1 VTPLAGVILLTL
13 SNLHRERSD
22 RMAEAVEKLTK
33 KSEDPSKWYLQL
45 VRMAKLADYG
55 PVRGMFAI
63 RPYGY
68 AIWERIQGDL
78 DARFKATGHQN
89 AYFPLLIP
97 ESFLRKEAEHVE
109 GFDPELAWVTIG
121 GREELEERLAIRP
134 TSESIICDF
143 YRNWIQ
149 SYRDLPIL
157 INQWCNVLR
166 WEMVTR
172 PFLRTAEFLWQEGHT
187 VHATAGEAREETLK
201 MLGVYRDCFYEA
213 MAIPVLT
220 GAKSPSERFAGALE
234 TFTCEGL
241 MGDGRALQ
249 AATSHDLGQNFA
261 RAFDITF
268 LDENQERVHPY
279 QTSWGFSTR
288 TIGGLILVH
297 GDDRGL
303 KLPPRIAP
311 VEAVIVP
318 IWRGSNKGEVRRE
331 AEALYSELKDSGLR
345 MEVDL
350 DEEHSPGWKFN
361 EHELRGVPVRVELG
375 PKDIEKEQAVLVRRD
390 TGEKE
395 FAARAGLAER
405 LRALLVQIQDN
416 MLRRA
421 TEFRDANTRDAGTY
435 EEFKEILEEKRG
447 FVVAPWDGT
456 EETEQKIKEDT
467 KATIRL
473 LPFER
478 QEGKDLISGK
488 PGETAIFARAY

>member
-1 VTPLAGVILLTL
+1 MT
-13 SNLHRERSD
+13 
-22 RMAEAVEKLTK
+22 EAVEKLTK

-55 PVRGMFAI
+55 PVRGTFAI

-68 AIWERIQGDL
+68 AIWERIQADL

-97 ESFLRKEAEHVE
+97 ESFLRKEAQHVE

-121 GREELEERLAIRP
+121 GREELEEPLAIRP

-201 MLGVYRDCFYEA
+201 MLGVYRDCFHEA

-220 GAKSPSERFAGALE
+220 GAKSASERFAGADE
-234 TFTCEGL
+234 TYTCEAL

-268 LDENQERVHPY
+268 LDENQERVHAY

-303 KLPPRIAP
+303 KLPPKLAP

-318 IWRGSNKGEVRRE
+318 IWRGQNKGEVRRE
-331 AEALYSELKDSGLR
+331 AEALYSELRDSGLR

-375 PKDIEKEQAVLVRRD
+375 PKDIEKNQVVLVRRD

-405 LRALLVQIQDN
+405 LRALLVEIQES
-416 MLRRA
+416 MLRQA
-421 TEFRDANTRDAGTY
+421 TEFRDANTRHAETY
-435 EEFKEILEEKRG
+435 QELREILEEKRG
-447 FVVAPWDGT
+447 FVAAPWDGT
-456 EETEQKIKEDT
+456 GETEQEIKDDT

-473 LPFER
+473 LPFDR
-478 QEGKDLISGK
+478 QEGKDLVSGK
-488 PGETAIFARAY
+488 PGQTAIFARAY

>member
-1 VTPLAGVILLTL
+1 MT
-13 SNLHRERSD
+13 
-22 RMAEAVEKLTK
+22 EAVEKLVK
-33 KSEDPSKWYLQL
+33 KSEDPSRWYLQL

-55 PVRGMFAI
+55 PVRGTFAI
-63 RPYGY
+63 RPYGF
-68 AIWERIQGDL
+68 AIWERIQRDL
-78 DARFKATGHQN
+78 DGRFKATGHQN

-97 ESFLRKEAEHVE
+97 ESYLKKEAAHVE
-109 GFDPELAWVTIG
+109 GFDPELALW
-121 GREELEERLAIRP
+121 LAVPP

-157 INQWCNVLR
+157 VNQWCNVLR
-166 WEMVTR
+166 WEKVTR
-172 PFLRTAEFLWQEGHT
+172 PFLRTSEFLWQEGHT
-187 VHATAGEAREETLK
+187 VHATAEEAREESLR
-201 MLGVYRDCFYEA
+201 MLNVYRDTFYETLA
-213 MAIPVLT
+213 LPVLT
-220 GAKSPSERFAGALE
+220 GMKSPSERFAGAVE
-234 TFTCEGL
+234 TYTCEGL

-268 LDENQERVHPY
+268 LNENQDRVYPY

-303 KLPPRIAP
+303 KLPPKLAP
-311 VEAVIVP
+311 TEAVIVP
-318 IWRGSNKGEVRRE
+318 IWRGNNKGEVRRE
-331 AEALYSELKDSGLR
+331 AEALYSELKNSGIR

-375 PKDIEKEQAVLVRRD
+375 PKDIEKGQAVLVRRD

-395 FAARAGLAER
+395 FVGRKELSDR
-405 LRALLVQIQDN
+405 LEALMVEIQEN
-416 MLRRA
+416 MLRQA
-421 TEFRDANTRDAGTY
+421 TEFRDANTRKAESY
-435 EEFKEILEEKRG
+435 EEFQEIIARDRG
-447 FVVAPWDGT
+447 FVIAPWDGT
-456 EETEQKIKEDT
+456 EQTEQKIKEDT
-467 KATIRL
+467 RATIRL

-478 QEGKDLISGK
+478 EEGKDLLSGR
-488 PGETAIFARAY
+488 PGRTAIFARAY

>member
-1 VTPLAGVILLTL
+1 MT
-13 SNLHRERSD
+13 
-22 RMAEAVEKLTK
+22 EAVEKLVK
-33 KSEDPSKWYLQL
+33 KSEDPSRWYLQL

-55 PVRGMFAI
+55 PVRGTFAI
-63 RPYGY
+63 RPYGFE
-68 AIWERIQGDL
+68 IWERVQRDL
-78 DARFKATGHQN
+78 DDRFKATGHRN

-97 ESFLRKEAEHVE
+97 ESYLKKEAEHVE

-134 TSESIICDF
+134 TSESIICAF

-157 INQWCNVLR
+157 INQWCNVMR
-166 WEMVTR
+166 WEKVTR
-172 PFLRTAEFLWQEGHT
+172 PFLRTSEFLWQEGHT
-187 VHATAGEAREETLK
+187 VHATAEEAREETLR

-220 GAKSPSERFAGALE
+220 GAKSPSERFAGAVE
-234 TFTCEGL
+234 TYTCEGL

-268 LDENQERVHPY
+268 LDENQDRVHPH

-303 KLPPRIAP
+303 RLPPRIAP
-311 VEAVIVP
+311 TQAVIVP
-318 IWRGSNKGEVRRE
+318 IWRGKNKGEVRRE
-331 AEALYSELKDSGLR
+331 AETLHAELTDSGIR
-345 MEVDL
+345 MDVDL

-375 PKDIEKEQAVLVRRD
+375 PRDIEKGQAVLVRRD

-395 FAARAGLAER
+395 FVGRKELPDR
-405 LRALLVQIQDN
+405 LETLMVEIQDN
-416 MLRRA
+416 MLRQA
-421 TEFRDANTRDAGTY
+421 TGFRDANTRRAESY
-435 EEFKEILEEKRG
+435 KEFEEIIAKERG
-447 FVVAPWDGT
+447 FIVAPWDGA

-467 KATIRL
+467 RATIRL
-473 LPFER
+473 LPFEWE
-478 QEGKDLISGK
+478 EGKDLVSGR
-488 PGETAIFARAY
+488 PGHTAVFARAY

>member
-1 VTPLAGVILLTL
+1 MTEV
-13 SNLHRERSD
+13 
-22 RMAEAVEKLTK
+22 VEKLTK
-33 KSEDPSKWYLQL
+33 KSEDPSRWYLQL

-55 PVRGMFAI
+55 PVRGTFAI
-63 RPYGY
+63 RPYGF
-68 AIWERIQGDL
+68 AIWERTQRDL
-78 DARFKATGHQN
+78 DDRFKATGHQN

-97 ESFLRKEAEHVE
+97 ESFLRKEAKHVE
-109 GFDPELAWVTIG
+109 GFDPELAWVTVG
-121 GREELEERLAIRP
+121 GREELEEPLAIRP

-166 WEMVTR
+166 WEKVTR
-172 PFLRTAEFLWQEGHT
+172 PFLRTSEFLWQEGHT
-187 VHATAGEAREETLK
+187 VHATAEEAREETLR
-201 MLGVYRDCFYEA
+201 MLKVYRDCFHQT

-220 GAKSPSERFAGALE
+220 GAKSPSERFAGAVQ
-234 TFTCEGL
+234 TFTCEAL

-268 LDENQERVHPY
+268 LDEQQDRVHPY

-303 KLPPRIAP
+303 KLPPKLAP
-311 VEAVIVP
+311 TQAVVVP
-318 IWRGSNKGEVRRE
+318 IWRGTNKGEVRRE

-375 PKDIEKEQAVLVRRD
+375 PRDIEKDQAVLVRRD

-395 FAARAGLAER
+395 FVERKGLTQRLHDLMAG
-405 LRALLVQIQDN
+405 IQEN
-416 MLRRA
+416 MLEAA
-421 TEFRDANTRDAGTY
+421 TQFRDANTRHAETY
-435 EEFKEILEEKRG
+435 EEFKEIIEEKRG

-456 EETEQKIKEDT
+456 EETETKIKEET

-478 QEGKDLISGK
+478 QEGKDLVSGK
-488 PGETAIFARAY
+488 PGKTAIFARAY

>member
-1 VTPLAGVILLTL
+1 MT
-13 SNLHRERSD
+13 
-22 RMAEAVEKLTK
+22 EAVEKLVK
-33 KSEDPSKWYLQL
+33 KSEDPSRWYLQL

-55 PVRGMFAI
+55 PVRGTFAI
-63 RPYGY
+63 RPYGFE
-68 AIWERIQGDL
+68 IWERVQRDL
-78 DARFKATGHQN
+78 DDRFKATGHRN

-97 ESFLRKEAEHVE
+97 ESYLKKEAEHVE

-134 TSESIICDF
+134 TSESIICAF

-166 WEMVTR
+166 WEKVTR

-187 VHATAGEAREETLK
+187 VHATAEEAREETLR

-220 GAKSPSERFAGALE
+220 GAKSPSERFAGAVE
-234 TFTCEGL
+234 TYTCEGL

-268 LDENQERVHPY
+268 LDENQDRVYAY

-303 KLPPRIAP
+303 RLPPRIAP
-311 VEAVIVP
+311 TQAVIVP
-318 IWRGSNKGEVRRE
+318 IWRGKNKGEVRRE
-331 AEALYSELKDSGLR
+331 AEALHAQLKGLR
-345 MEVDL
+345 YQDGGRPRRGTLAGLEVQRARAQGRARAGGTRAQGHREGAGRPRPARYRGEGVRGQKGIARAARDSIGR
-350 DEEHSPGWKFN
+350 DPGEYAASGDGVPRREHPQGRK
-361 EHELRGVPVRVELG
+361 LRGVRGDHRQRSWFRRRPLG
-375 PKDIEKEQAVLVRRD
+375 RHGGDRAEDQGRYEGHDPAPALR
-390 TGEKE
+390 TG
-395 FAARAGLAER
+395 G
-405 LRALLVQIQDN
+405 
-416 MLRRA
+416 
-421 TEFRDANTRDAGTY
+421 G
-435 EEFKEILEEKRG
+435 
-447 FVVAPWDGT
+447 
-456 EETEQKIKEDT
+456 
-467 KATIRL
+467 
-473 LPFER
+473 
-478 QEGKDLISGK
+478 
-488 PGETAIFARAY
+488 

>member
-1 VTPLAGVILLTL
+1 MLT
-13 SNLHRERSD
+13 ERSI
-22 RMAEAVEKLTK
+22 RMTEAVEKLVK
-33 KSEDPSKWYLQL
+33 KSEDPSRWYLQL

-63 RPYGY
+63 RPYGFE
-68 AIWERIQGDL
+68 IWERVQRDL
-78 DARFKATGHQN
+78 DDRFKATGHRN

-97 ESFLRKEAEHVE
+97 ESYLKKEADHVE

-143 YRNWIQ
+143 YKNWIQ

-166 WEMVTR
+166 WEKVTR

-187 VHATAGEAREETLK
+187 VHATAEEAREETLR

-220 GAKSPSERFAGALE
+220 GAKSESERFAGAVE
-234 TFTCEGL
+234 TYTCEGL

-303 KLPPRIAP
+303 RLPPRIAP
-311 VEAVIVP
+311 TQAVIVP
-318 IWRGSNKGEVRRE
+318 IWRGKNKGEVRRE
-331 AEALYSELKDSGLR
+331 AVALHTELKESDIR
-345 MEVDL
+345 TEIDL

-361 EHELRGVPVRVELG
+361 EQELRGVPVRVELG
-375 PKDIEKEQAVLVRRD
+375 PKDIEKGQAVLVRRD

-395 FAARAGLAER
+395 FVGRKELSDR
-405 LRALLVQIQDN
+405 LEALMVEIQEN
-416 MLRRA
+416 MLRQA
-421 TEFRDANTRDAGTY
+421 TEFRDANTRKAESY
-435 EEFKEILEEKRG
+435 EEFQEIIARDRG
-447 FVVAPWDGT
+447 FVIAPWDGT
-456 EETEQKIKEDT
+456 EQTEQKIKEDT
-467 KATIRL
+467 RATIRL

-478 QEGKDLISGK
+478 EDGKDLVSGR
-488 PGETAIFARAY
+488 PGLSAIFARAY

>member
-1 VTPLAGVILLTL
+1 M
-13 SNLHRERSD
+13 HRERSVW
-22 RMAEAVEKLTK
+22 MTEAVEKLTK
-33 KSEDPSKWYLQL
+33 KSEDPSRWYLQL

-55 PVRGMFAI
+55 PVRGTFAI

-68 AIWERIQGDL
+68 ALWERIQADL

-97 ESFLRKEAEHVE
+97 ESFLRKEAQHVE

-121 GREELEERLAIRP
+121 GREKLEEPLAIRP

-213 MAIPVLT
+213 LTIPVLI
-220 GAKSPSERFAGALE
+220 GAKSASERFAGAEE
-234 TFTCEGL
+234 TFACEAL

-249 AATSHDLGQNFA
+249 AATSHYLGQNFA

-303 KLPPRIAP
+303 KLPPKLAP
-311 VEAVIVP
+311 TQAVIVP
-318 IWRGSNKGEVRRE
+318 IWRGQNKGEVRRE
-331 AEALYSELKDSGLR
+331 AEALYSELADSGLR
-345 MEVDL
+345 MEVDF

-375 PKDIEKEQAVLVRRD
+375 PKDIEKNQVVLVRRD

-405 LRALLVQIQDN
+405 LQALLIEIQES
-416 MLRRA
+416 MLRQA
-421 TEFRDANTRDAGTY
+421 TEFRDSNTRHAETY
-435 EEFKEILEEKRG
+435 DEFKEIIEEKRG

-456 EETEQKIKEDT
+456 EETEQKIKDDT

-473 LPFER
+473 LPFDR
-478 QEGKDLISGK
+478 QEGKDPVSGK
-488 PGETAIFARAY
+488 PGQSAIFARAY

>member
-1 VTPLAGVILLTL
+1 MDAILLL
-13 SNLHRERSD
+13 DNPSYRERSV
-22 RMAEAVEKLTK
+22 RMVEAVEKLTK
-33 KSEDPSKWYLQL
+33 KSEDPSRWYLQL

-55 PVRGMFAI
+55 PVRGTFAI
-63 RPYGY
+63 RPYGF
-68 AIWERIQGDL
+68 AIWERIQRDL
-78 DARFKATGHQN
+78 DDRFKATGHHN

-97 ESFLRKEAEHVE
+97 ESLLKKEAEIVE
-109 GFDPELAWVTIG
+109 AFDPELAWVTIG

-143 YRNWIQ
+143 YKNWVQ

-157 INQWCNVLR
+157 VNQWCNVLR
-166 WEMVTR
+166 WEKVTR

-187 VHATAGEAREETLK
+187 VHATAEEAREEALK
-201 MLGVYRDCFYEA
+201 MHGVYRDCFYETLA
-213 MAIPVLT
+213 MPVLV
-220 GAKSPSERFAGALE
+220 GAKSPSERFPGALE
-234 TFTCEGL
+234 TYTCEGL

-249 AATSHDLGQNFA
+249 AATSHDLGQNFS

-268 LDENQERVHPY
+268 LDEQQNRQYAH

-288 TIGGLILVH
+288 VIGGLILVH

-303 KLPPRIAP
+303 KLPPKLAP

-318 IWRGSNKGEVRRE
+318 IWRGKNKAEIRQE
-331 AEALYSELKDSGLR
+331 AGKLHAELRDSGLR
-345 MEVDL
+345 VEADL

-375 PKDIEKEQAVLVRRD
+375 PRDIEKGQAVLVRRD

-395 FAARAGLAER
+395 FADRKELPVR
-405 LRALLVQIQDN
+405 LRALLAEIQES
-416 MLRRA
+416 MLRGA
-421 TEFRDANTRDAGTY
+421 LEFRCANTRRAESYD
-435 EEFKEILEEKRG
+435 EFKEIIENKRG
-447 FVVAPWDGT
+447 FVLAPWDGT
-456 EETEQKIKEDT
+456 PETEAKVKEDT

-478 QEGKDLISGK
+478 EEGKDLVSGR
-488 PGETAIFARAY
+488 PGTTAVFARAY

>member
-1 VTPLAGVILLTL
+1 MV
-13 SNLHRERSD
+13 
-22 RMAEAVEKLTK
+22 EAVEKLTK
-33 KSEDPSKWYLQL
+33 KSEDPSRWYLQL

-55 PVRGMFAI
+55 PVRGTFAI
-63 RPYGY
+63 RPYGF
-68 AIWERIQGDL
+68 AIWERIQRDL
-78 DARFKATGHQN
+78 DDRFKATGHQN

-97 ESFLRKEAEHVE
+97 ESYLKKEAEHVE

-143 YRNWIQ
+143 YRNWVQ

-166 WEMVTR
+166 WEKVTR
-172 PFLRTAEFLWQEGHT
+172 PFLRTSEFLWQEGHT
-187 VHATAGEAREETLK
+187 VHATAEEAREEALR
-201 MLGVYRDCFYEA
+201 MLGVYRDFYYETMA
-213 MAIPVLT
+213 MPVLD
-220 GAKSPSERFAGALE
+220 GMKSPSERFPGAVE
-234 TFTCEGL
+234 TYTCEGL
-241 MGDGRALQ
+241 MGDRRALQ
-249 AATSHDLGQNFA
+249 ACTSHDLGQNFA

-268 LDENQERVHPY
+268 LDEQQERVYPY
-279 QTSWGFSTR
+279 QTSWGLSTR
-288 TIGGLILVH
+288 SIGGLILVH

-303 KLPPRIAP
+303 KIPPKLAP

-318 IWRGSNKGEVRRE
+318 IWRGKNKAEVRRE
-331 AEALYSELKDSGLR
+331 AEALYVELKGGAGFR

-361 EHELRGVPVRVELG
+361 EHELRGVPVRVEIG
-375 PKDIEKEQAVLVRRD
+375 PKDIEKGQAVLVRRD

-395 FAARAGLAER
+395 FVDRKGLPER
-405 LRALLVQIQDN
+405 LRALLEEIQEN
-416 MLRRA
+416 MLGQA
-421 TEFRDANTRDAGTY
+421 LEFREQNTRRAGTY
-435 EEFKEILEEKRG
+435 EEFKEIIEEKRG

-456 EETEQKIKEDT
+456 EETEQKIKEET

-478 QEGKDLISGK
+478 EEGKDLVSGK
-488 PGETAIFARAY
+488 PGRTAVFARAY

>member
-1 VTPLAGVILLTL
+1 MV
-13 SNLHRERSD
+13 
-22 RMAEAVEKLTK
+22 EAVEKLTK

-55 PVRGMFAI
+55 PVRGTFAI
-63 RPYGY
+63 RPYGF
-68 AIWERIQGDL
+68 ALWERIQRDL
-78 DARFKATGHQN
+78 DDRFKATGHQN

-97 ESFLRKEAEHVE
+97 ESFLKKEAEVVE
-109 GFDPELAWVTIG
+109 AFDPELAWVTIG

-157 INQWCNVLR
+157 INQWCNVMR
-166 WEMVTR
+166 WEKVTR

-187 VHATAGEAREETLK
+187 VHATAEEAREEALR
-201 MLGVYRDCFYEA
+201 MQEVYRGCFYEA
-213 MAIPVLT
+213 LALPVMT
-220 GAKSPSERFAGALE
+220 GAKSPSERFPGAIE
-234 TFTCEGL
+234 TYTCEGL

-249 AATSHDLGQNFA
+249 AATSHDLGQNFS

-268 LDENQERVHPY
+268 LDEQQERQYAH

-303 KLPPRIAP
+303 KLPPKLAP
-311 VEAVIVP
+311 TEAVIVP
-318 IWRGSNKGEVRRE
+318 IWRGQNKGEVRRE
-331 AEALYSELKDSGLR
+331 AEILYVELQTAGFR

-361 EHELRGVPVRVELG
+361 EHELRGVPVRIELG
-375 PKDIEKEQAVLVRRD
+375 PKDIENEQAVLVRRD
-390 TGEKE
+390 VAGKE
-395 FAARAGLAER
+395 GKKFVPRKALPER
-405 LRALLVQIQDN
+405 LRALLAEIQEN
-416 MLRRA
+416 MLRQA
-421 TEFRDANTRDAGTY
+421 TEFRDGNTRKAESYG
-435 EEFKEILEEKRG
+435 EFKEIIEEKRG
-447 FVVAPWDGT
+447 FVLAPWDGT
-456 EETEQKIKEDT
+456 EETEEKVKEET

-478 QEGKDLISGK
+478 EEGKDLVSGR
-488 PGETAIFARAY
+488 PGQTAVFARAY

>member
-1 VTPLAGVILLTL
+1 MV
-13 SNLHRERSD
+13 
-22 RMAEAVEKLTK
+22 EAVEKLTK
-33 KSEDPSKWYLQL
+33 KGEDPSKWYLQL

-55 PVRGMFAI
+55 PVRGTFAI
-63 RPYGY
+63 RPYGF
-68 AIWERIQGDL
+68 AIWERIQHEL
-78 DARFKATGHQN
+78 DDRFKATGHQN

-97 ESFLRKEAEHVE
+97 ESYLRKEAEHVE
-109 GFDPELAWVTIG
+109 GFDPELAWVTVG

-166 WEMVTR
+166 WEKVTR
-172 PFLRTAEFLWQEGHT
+172 PFLRTSEFLWQEGHT
-187 VHATAGEAREETLK
+187 VHATAEEAREESLR
-201 MLGVYRDCFYEA
+201 MLNVYRDTFYETLA
-213 MAIPVLT
+213 LPVLT
-220 GAKSPSERFAGALE
+220 GMKSPSERFAGAVE
-234 TFTCEGL
+234 TYTCEGL

-268 LDENQERVHPY
+268 LNENQDRVYPY

-303 KLPPRIAP
+303 KLPPKLAP
-311 VEAVIVP
+311 TEAVIVP
-318 IWRGSNKGEVRRE
+318 IWRGNNKGEVRRE
-331 AEALYSELKDSGLR
+331 AEALYSELRDVGFR
-345 MEVDL
+345 VEVDM

-361 EHELRGVPVRVELG
+361 EHELRGVPVRIEIG

-390 TGEKE
+390 VAGKEGKE
-395 FAARAGLAER
+395 FVPRTGLSGR
-405 LRALLVQIQDN
+405 LRTLLIDIQEN
-416 MLRRA
+416 MLRQA
-421 TEFRDANTRDAGTY
+421 EQFRDKNTRRAESYG
-435 EEFKEILEEKRG
+435 EFKEIIEEKRG
-447 FVVAPWDGT
+447 FVRAPWDGA
-456 EETEQKIKEDT
+456 EETEQKIKEET

-473 LPFER
+473 LPFEKE
-478 QEGKDLISGK
+478 EGKDLVSGR
-488 PGETAIFARAY
+488 PGRVAIFARAY

>member
-1 VTPLAGVILLTL
+1 MT
-13 SNLHRERSD
+13 
-22 RMAEAVEKLTK
+22 EAVEKLVK
-33 KSEDPSKWYLQL
+33 KSEDPSRWYLQL

-55 PVRGMFAI
+55 PVRGTFAI
-63 RPYGY
+63 RPYGFE
-68 AIWERIQGDL
+68 IWERVQRDL
-78 DARFKATGHQN
+78 DDRFKATGHRN

-97 ESFLRKEAEHVE
+97 ESYIKKEAEHVE

-134 TSESIICDF
+134 TSESIICAF

-166 WEMVTR
+166 WEKVTR

-187 VHATAGEAREETLK
+187 VHATAEEAREETLR

-220 GAKSPSERFAGALE
+220 GAKSPSERFAGAVE
-234 TFTCEGL
+234 TYTCEGL

-303 KLPPRIAP
+303 RLPPRIAP
-311 VEAVIVP
+311 TQAVIVP
-318 IWRGSNKGEVRRE
+318 IWRGKNKERCAAGRSSVCPTERLRLQDGGRPRRRALAWLEVQRARAQGRARAGGTRAQGHRE
-331 AEALYSELKDSGLR
+331 GAGR
-345 MEVDL
+345 
-350 DEEHSPGWKFN
+350 P
-361 EHELRGVPVRVELG
+361 R
-375 PKDIEKEQAVLVRRD
+375 RRD

-395 FAARAGLAER
+395 FVDRKELSARLEAVMGG
-405 LRALLVQIQDN
+405 IQDN
-416 MLRRA
+416 MLRQA
-421 TEFRDANTRDAGTY
+421 TEFRDANTRRAESY
-435 EEFKEILEEKRG
+435 EEFEEIIARERG
-447 FVVAPWDGT
+447 FVIAPWDGT

-467 KATIRL
+467 RATIRL

-478 QEGKDLISGK
+478 EEGKDLVSGR
-488 PGETAIFARAY
+488 PGRTAVFARAY

>member
-1 VTPLAGVILLTL
+1 MSEV
-13 SNLHRERSD
+13 
-22 RMAEAVEKLTK
+22 VEKLTK
-33 KSEDPSKWYLQL
+33 QSEDPGKWYLQV

-55 PVRGMFAI
+55 PVRGTFAI

-68 AIWERIQGDL
+68 AIWERIQADL

-97 ESFLRKEAEHVE
+97 ESYLKKEAEIVE
-109 GFDPELAWVTIG
+109 AFDPELAWVTMG
-121 GREELEERLAIRP
+121 GREKLEERLAVRP
-134 TSESIICDF
+134 NSESIICDF
-143 YRNWIQ
+143 YSDWVQ

-166 WEMVTR
+166 WEKVTR
-172 PFLRTAEFLWQEGHT
+172 PFLRTSEFLWQEGHT
-187 VHATAGEAREETLK
+187 VHATAEEAREETLQ
-201 MLGVYRDCFYEA
+201 MLKVYRDCFHET
-213 MAIPVLT
+213 MAIPVLM
-220 GAKSPSERFAGALE
+220 GAKSPSERFAGAVE
-234 TFTCEGL
+234 TFTCEAL

-268 LDENQERVHPY
+268 LDEQQNRVHPY
-279 QTSWGFSTR
+279 QTSWGFSWR

-303 KLPPRIAP
+303 KLPPKLAP
-311 VEAVIVP
+311 TQTVVVP
-318 IWRGSNKGEVRRE
+318 IWRGTNKGEVRSE

-375 PKDIEKEQAVLVRRD
+375 PKDIEKGQAVLVRRD

-395 FAARAGLAER
+395 FVDRKAVSER
-405 LRALLVQIQDN
+405 LDSLMGEIQEN
-416 MLRRA
+416 MLRQA
-421 TEFRDANTRDAGTY
+421 TEFRDANTRRAETY
-435 EEFKEILEEKRG
+435 EEFEEIIETKRG
-447 FVVAPWDGT
+447 FVAAPWDGT

-478 QEGKDLISGK
+478 EEGKDLVSGK
-488 PGETAIFARAY
+488 PGLTAIFARAY

>member
-1 VTPLAGVILLTL
+1 MV
-13 SNLHRERSD
+13 
-22 RMAEAVEKLTK
+22 EAVEKLTK
-33 KSEDPSKWYLQL
+33 KSEDPSRWYLQL

-55 PVRGMFAI
+55 PVRGTFAI
-63 RPYGY
+63 RPYGF
-68 AIWERIQGDL
+68 AIWERLQRDL
-78 DARFKATGHQN
+78 DDRFKATGHQN

-166 WEMVTR
+166 WEKVTR
-172 PFLRTAEFLWQEGHT
+172 PFLRTSEFLWQEGHT
-187 VHATAGEAREETLK
+187 VHATAEEAREETLQ
-201 MLGVYRDCFYEA
+201 MLNVYRDCFLET
-213 MAIPVLT
+213 MAIPVLV
-220 GAKSPSERFAGALE
+220 GMKSASERFAGAVE
-234 TFTCEGL
+234 TFTCEAL

-268 LDENQERVHPY
+268 LDEQQNRVHPY
-279 QTSWGFSTR
+279 QTSWGFSWR

-303 KLPPRIAP
+303 KLPPKLAP
-311 VEAVIVP
+311 TQAVVVP
-318 IWRGSNKGEVRRE
+318 IWRGTNKGEVRRE
-331 AEALYSELKDSGLR
+331 AEALYSELRDAGLR
-345 MEVDL
+345 TEVDL

-375 PKDIEKEQAVLVRRD
+375 PKDIEKGQAVLVRRD

-395 FAARAGLAER
+395 FVERKRLAPR
-405 LRALLVQIQDN
+405 LHELMAEIQEN
-416 MLRRA
+416 MLRQA
-421 TEFRDANTRDAGTY
+421 TQFRDANTRHAESYD
-435 EEFKEILEEKRG
+435 EFKEIIEEKRG

-456 EETEQKIKEDT
+456 EETEQRIKEET

-473 LPFER
+473 LPFDR
-478 QEGKDLISGK
+478 QEGKDLVSGK

>member
-1 VTPLAGVILLTL
+1 MV
-13 SNLHRERSD
+13 
-22 RMAEAVEKLTK
+22 EAVEKLTK
-33 KSEDPSKWYLQL
+33 KSEDPSRWYLQL

-55 PVRGMFAI
+55 PVRGAFAL
-63 RPYGY
+63 RPYGF
-68 AIWERIQGDL
+68 AIWERTQRDL
-78 DARFKATGHQN
+78 DDRFKATGHQN
-89 AYFPLLIP
+89 AYFPLLSP

-121 GREELEERLAIRP
+121 GREELEEPLAIRP

-166 WEMVTR
+166 WEKVTR
-172 PFLRTAEFLWQEGHT
+172 PFLRTSEFLWQEGHT
-187 VHATAGEAREETLK
+187 VHATAEEARKETLQ
-201 MLGVYRDCFYEA
+201 MLEVYRDCFHET
-213 MAIPVLT
+213 MAIPVLM
-220 GAKSPSERFAGALE
+220 GVKSPSERFAGAVE
-234 TFTCEGL
+234 TFTCEAL

-268 LDENQERVHPY
+268 LDEQQDRVHPY
-279 QTSWGFSTR
+279 QTSWGFSWR

-303 KLPPRIAP
+303 KLPPKLAP
-311 VEAVIVP
+311 TQAVVVP
-318 IWRGSNKGEVRRE
+318 IWRGTNKGEVRRE
-331 AEALYSELKDSGLR
+331 AEALYSELKDAGLR

-375 PKDIEKEQAVLVRRD
+375 PRDIEKGRAVLVRRN

-395 FAARAGLAER
+395 FVERKGLPQR
-405 LRALLVQIQDN
+405 LHDLMADIQEN
-416 MLRRA
+416 MLEAA
-421 TEFRDANTRDAGTY
+421 TRFRDANTRQAETY
-435 EEFKEILEEKRG
+435 EEFKEIIEEKRG

-456 EETEQKIKEDT
+456 EETETKIKEET

-478 QEGKDLISGK
+478 QEGEDLVSGK
-488 PGETAIFARAY
+488 PGKTAIFARAY

>member
-1 VTPLAGVILLTL
+1 MT
-13 SNLHRERSD
+13 
-22 RMAEAVEKLTK
+22 EAVERLTK
-33 KSEDPSKWYLQL
+33 KSEDSSRWYLEL

-55 PVRGMFAI
+55 PVRGTFAI
-63 RPYGY
+63 RPYGF
-68 AIWERIQGDL
+68 AIWERIQADL
-78 DARFKATGHQN
+78 DARFKATGHVN

-97 ESFLRKEAEHVE
+97 ESYLTKEAEHVE
-109 GFDPELAWVTIG
+109 GFAPECAWVTVG
-121 GREELEERLAIRP
+121 GDDELEERLAIRP

-143 YRNWIQ
+143 YRKWIH
-149 SYRDLPIL
+149 SYRDLPVL

-187 VHATAGEAREETLK
+187 VHATAEEAREEALR
-201 MLGVYRDCFYEA
+201 MLNVYRDCFYEVL
-213 MAIPVLT
+213 AIPVLT
-220 GAKSPSERFAGALE
+220 GMKSPSERFAGAVE

-288 TIGGLILVH
+288 TIGALILVH

-303 KLPPRIAP
+303 RLPPKLAP
-311 VEAVIVP
+311 TQAVVVP
-318 IWRGSNKGEVRRE
+318 IWRGKNKGEVRRE
-331 AEALYSELKDSGLR
+331 AEALHRELAEAGLR
-345 MEVDL
+345 AEADL

-375 PKDIEKEQAVLVRRD
+375 PKDIEKGQAVLVRRD

-395 FAARAGLAER
+395 FVGRGAAARR
-405 LRALLVQIQDN
+405 LVELMDEIQQN
-416 MLRRA
+416 MLRQA
-421 TEFRDANTRDAGTY
+421 EAFRDENTRRAETY
-435 EEFKEILEEKRG
+435 EEFKEIIEEKRG

-456 EETEQKIKEDT
+456 EETEQRIKEET

-478 QEGKDLISGK
+478 EEGKDLVSGR
-488 PGETAIFARAY
+488 PGKTAVFARAY